1 MSILSHTHRNNS
13 RSLGFIGAVLLFL
26 STTCTIPLHADIV
39 IKGDIYGGGREGAVG
54 TANTTSSVDAD
65 KDNVVITNASLNA
78 TDIEINAGQV
88 RTVFGGG
95 QEGRTFGSTNVK
107 VNDGTIG
114 GAEWQG
120 TIHGG
125 LFGAGDGNGALVFG
139 GSNVEINGGTIVQN
153 VYGGGNEAELIGT
166 TNVNLKGG
174 DIQAT
179 VYGGARVANIYGYS
193 LVNIN
198 GANAA
203 NDMVIG
209 AVYGGND
216 IAGNITIPSGT
227 NWSWIRGDNLTLPTL
242 NANATLPKSSDG
254 YGIDKSW
261 NAFVVS
267 SHSAQ
272 HKVYVAQ
279 LYGGGNGEYTYS
291 GNAGNETMSELKER
305 VWNSTTSRWDV
316 SEHSFT
322 GLASR
327 PEVSKVYLELKGGNY
342 GYVYG
347 GGNNATVT
355 SETVICLDNNTSNRY
370 ELNADAMKLM
380 GINLDVDKA
389 AYTISGTGNEATST
403 PIYQFDRVF
412 GGNKNAEMKIQPT
425 WHLVNADINSLY
437 SGGDAGDMT
446 YKDGLFLEL
455 TSTGLTAKNVY
466 GGCRR
471 ANVTPKENGS
481 AIIPGVLPYTVD
493 GANYSFP
500 RGYSAHI
507 LVTAGTITNV
517 YGGNDISGTVTGG
530 NAIDIRS
537 DIIGNVY
544 GGGNGSYVY
553 TDKPDLADDPTYG
566 DFYYT
571 VDYGNETDDEA
582 KQALSVAALNA
593 IRPSA
598 QKSLIRISGTEG
610 NVTDVNTVYGGG
622 NSATITDTIKL
633 QLGEYV
639 KLENVF
645 LGSNGAEMVTKE
657 TLQKYH
663 GTDIS
668 TLDFTQSAIFDSY
681 MMGAAVAIMPDIN
694 IFESTYPDQLPANYN
709 AETDTR
715 FAHIGSFFGGGNVA
729 SMTSDRMFDVNFLKP
744 IIIGKKVVGG
754 CNNAFVD
761 VLYMDDNNAVAL
773 NALHQGGFT
782 TATTGGGDKI
792 HLTIKGVQF
801 VSSSA
806 NEELGDQGN
815 IFGGCFN
822 SGIVNGNVVIDLKQS
837 IIPANYTTLNT
848 TESMTNFLAD
858 PTNLFKTE
866 FSVFGGGF
874 GEKASVSGMA
884 TVNIS
889 SDENMAGRALKV
901 FGGGLKGTVNNT
913 TINITGGEVGKIYG
927 GGFEGLITGNTT
939 VNLDGGTVYDS
950 FGGSCNADIQGYA
963 QTFVGHAN
971 TSSMTTVL
979 NSVFGGNDF
988 GGTIES
994 VTDLSAH
1001 ISGQSLEHDGNS
1013 MVYNPSGADVPNVLK
1028 ASAYV
1033 EFNKGIITNYLFGG
1047 SCGYYDY
1054 SLVVYSEHT
1063 KANPL
1068 PHITNAFVNFKP
1080 VNNPNSTVK
1089 KIFGAGQGYPGTS
1102 DADNIQDKM
1111 QDRSYVLIDIPDGMS
1126 NFGQTDVFGAGAYSG
1141 VGMNTYVAPTRFDSN
1156 DAAAVAAADNAS
1168 AIIDLMSGNIKA
1180 AYGSSWNEGVTRRTV
1195 VNVPAGSTIVSEN
1208 IFGGGYGSD
1217 NEKPCDTYES
1227 IVNYGSNDARAR
1239 YIYGGNNYKR
1249 RSLYTFVNISSEV
1262 WWNTATGYLG
1272 TVYGAG
1278 CGKDTWS
1285 EYTEVNLND
1294 GTLLYEVYGGGY
1306 GGRVLDQKSLAKWI
1320 QKKAN
1325 ETAPETIYNVIG
1337 GNYDDNDALKGL
1349 KNPLVKLNGLR
1360 DTTNTN
1366 VYINRGATIGYRQ
1379 DNRPTTV
1386 NVQISGG
1393 YCYGGGYGIGH
1404 EVVKGSGVWVVDDD
1418 EGGIVSGT
1426 TYVGLHGGTAWKDI
1440 YAGGTLGGIKDYY
1453 ESGTTVVSNAFIE
1466 GGTVRNVYGGGW
1478 EGDVGLA
1485 VFDSLQTASAVVTKN
1500 IPATSNVVIGI
1511 LDDEAKARGIT
1522 LNYYK
1527 GIPTV
1532 MRNAYSGGEGGAIF
1546 GTAKLTINNGYIGYT
1561 YNPNVTDNPDTD
1573 IDERYV
1579 ENLDDE
1585 TWNGDGTGR
1594 LEKSG
1599 NAFGGGYVDDSSVDT
1614 TQVRMYGGWVR
1625 NSLYGGGEIATIGRG
1640 DYKNNAVRIFLPG
1653 TTNVYLYGGHVLRDV
1668 FGGGRGFNNLNEIG
1682 KRNTNGFIMGKTNV
1696 YIHGGEVGT
1705 VQGTSLGY
1713 GNVFGGGNI
1722 GFVYSNDGV
1731 KADEDDEY
1739 NNITAGYYYDSNG
1752 KLTEDCKVVVAPSC
1766 KVLGNVVTVNGNTW
1780 NPASLV
1786 DDVFTPAQYVP
1797 IADLNTI
1804 ELKSNSTWSQLDTI
1818 SGVKIHNAVF
1828 AGGNIT
1834 RGSDLL
1840 YAEAVTV
1847 FGNATAS
1854 LIDVF
1859 CMDLI
1864 TIGEDEIGGLYGDGN
1879 LTFVDGYRE
1888 LNITNYG
1895 TDYYDLK
1902 AKISTDEYFKLN
1914 DRQRAYFELRYI
1926 HKVNGNQISEDYY
1939 NTLPTV
1945 EQNEYELMG
1954 VCSIYAGRML
1964 NTIQR
1969 ADFCGLFGSRLVLKG
1984 ARDRVP
1990 EKVDYTNYTINRVG
2004 EVSLNKSTVGGS
2016 KHGNY
2021 FGIYNIVNY
2030 LGALT
2035 SDVKFTDIRKYKDGE
2050 DIKDDDE
2057 NKTYKEYKEGKEG
2070 KRDRNKAY
2078 SHNEV
2083 ALASGV
2089 YLELTR
2095 ELSKNYIGEEKEYGP
2110 ITGIIGLE
2118 LIAASVGEG
2127 GGYVYAKNIHGTQ
2140 SPSGKTQLTLTAANS
2155 GAVTQKS
2162 FVYNSGSTTW
2172 MESSGN
2178 FVTSGKDVS
2187 IIDDCFPEINNY
2199 HPDGGEGVSEAH
2211 FWYIRGY
2218 YYVYNQEISAYT
2230 GSMQAYTQDINI
2242 PLTISAQGNGK
2253 LIIED
2258 IKTNKYANAAIFPDE
2273 DNDGAPDDHVI
2284 CNGITYHAND
2294 PISFWDWNNLSVEEK
2309 RYFVDTSY
2317 VCVKDALVGNVQYSE
2332 GQILLKD
2339 AYNAIKTDS
2348 VMAKAEDNEYEKVAF
2363 DDVFHLTNGLSH
2375 STGYALSVALDN
2387 PKEWSEYYTH
2397 ESTGDKNQEGGNSYL
2412 LGPTYML
2419 KNDNTSTSYVFG
2431 QREYVES
2438 NIVEEAIVNNYNERL
2453 KSTIDGASA
2462 GTYPEQAEFQKAY
2475 IYIGDQDSYSFTV
2488 GSGADENTVTVVK
2501 RGAVPN
2507 NYYNSIPAAD
2517 KDMFTEAYLCTQ
2529 TIKVN
2534 EHLILSSGRLFT
2546 RQELIDYAKA
2556 DAIPYIGNPENT
2568 PDEVTFTNF
2577 AKAYYCTAPGAY
2589 GGSLYQPGHNYQ
2601 AVQWAGLNK
2610 AEREKFEFNY
2620 DALDVLI
2627 DTTFSGNKT
2636 EPANIENY
2644 DKDGNPLYSATK
2656 YVDYSVI
2663 YTGPTDENQN
2673 YKTLR
2678 TTDGNTMQVTP
2689 NGPEIDRETFETL
2702 VNERKHY
2709 APVSANFQEGVNKDT
2724 VYVVKAEFGKQGRI
2738 YTVGT
2743 TIAESELARLFSND
2757 DEQNQHIESLTLT
2770 RQAGGDDAQ
2779 KFYYCFE
2786 PYTPTTTNISAL
2798 NNKDIGTV
2806 GSLISADAYAGLIN
2820 EQVNFKVVAEVPRE
2834 KSSLYVSRD
2843 CNINDFTQDRIL
2855 TVIYRYSFAET
2866 DDDGNTIENVAERHV
2881 LNIRVHFESGI
2892 PMISD
2897 IQEPPIILPGTI
2909 LSMEPPT
2916 VVDGAFDV
2924 IGGAW
2929 EVYHNQDD
2937 ALAHRNGMPY
2947 AIGTSPMYWYQD
2959 EWYVAYYAE
2968 TYLGRTYS
2976 NAVPIAVANY
2986 HDIDKVM
2993 ADNRHHLYI
3002 DHKDVKR
3009 NSKIYIDNGET
3020 TSDDTKSKLD
3030 LLYDLYNLSLQP
3042 LGKKELIDSETGETV
3057 TDDHGNPVMVDDPDI
3072 AYNGDNAPEGG
3083 VNNIHGQLK
3092 KEHSALNS
3100 RVKGLQKLEF
3110 ILNSNVE
3117 PQKYSEWTPIGDT
3130 VTSCF
3135 GGNVHG
3141 NGYTVSGIDHSLFG
3155 YLCGNVFNL
3164 GVRGDIAGS
3173 GLADNGGYA
3182 ENIWVINDA
3191 TTDLSD
3197 YKPVM
3202 GTGIA
3207 VNVYYNDDAAQAS
3220 GRYATEGSNAIYKPM
3235 SAFLNGEV
3243 AYNLNGFYL
3252 KKRWS
3257 DEKYTDN
3264 GEGMTEY
3271 GYLAN
3276 GTGNSLSKQTGY
3288 YKDSEWNTNNKNYV
3302 ENYYA
3307 DGDYIYSSGDVNA
3320 SQDSRYLP
3328 ATEEYLPVWPDDYI
3342 FFGQKL
3348 TYASGTHSGQPARI
3362 SGSNRVYRAP
3372 GYYGSKVA
3380 DKVYFN
3386 KDARFAAQYDGTE
3399 IHRELT
3405 AIDLT
3410 GYGNT
3415 DNKNVAVNTY
3425 TDGSQQS
3432 SFFYPVLD
3440 YDGLSSYASDGLT
3453 QNLLVY
3459 TESDDN
3465 AVGMLENYFQDKT
3478 FTFVNPEGKS
3488 YNRVNVVDNSDVK
3501 GHLVIKTGNGVYETN
3516 SDHYLVDRQNFNAP
3530 ISYKLGN
3537 NEGEPYAIWYQR
3549 TPDTYVNDMDEGWES
3564 ISLPF
3569 TAEYVTTQFKGEL
3582 THFYQG
3588 SKVGHEYWL
3597 RKYSNADTQA
3607 SKLIFATPE
3616 ADANNS
3622 KTVGNTFL
3630 WDYYYSVDSR
3640 QDKNSDEYQQY
3651 YNTERTYD
3659 DYPYYEAGTPYLIGF
3674 PGSRYYEFDLS
3685 GNWLPSNTA
3694 GQTEIQRVNKQT
3706 ITFISKRD
3714 QVIQVTDTEY
3724 ADAASIEEDGYTYMP
3739 TYQTKTLAADSTY
3752 LLSPEGDKFQKGA
3765 NGQTVTTVPFR
3776 AYITSATHAS
3786 NKAQRRAG
3794 TRADVLYIGYAG
3806 DNDQLTE
3813 TPVDRGLIIYGHD
3826 MQISIES
3833 TLQEPATVTITTV
3846 AGRLLKQVVVQP
3858 GAKVTVPVNNRGVY
3872 IVNHKKIAVTR

>member
-1 MSILSHTHRNNS
+1 MSILSHTNRNNS

-26 STTCTIPLHADIV
+26 STTSTFPLHADIV

-54 TANTTSSVDAD
+54 TANTTTSVDAA
-65 KDNVVITNASLNA
+65 KGIVVITNASLNA

-95 QEGRTFGSTNVK
+95 QEGRTFGSTSVK

-114 GAEWQG
+114 GTDWNG

-174 DIQAT
+174 NIQAT

-198 GANAA
+198 GAQAT
-203 NDMVIG
+203 DDLIIG

-216 IAGNITIPSGT
+216 IAGNITIPTGT
-227 NWSWIRGDNLTLPTL
+227 NWSWIRGNNLTLPTL
-242 NANATLPKSSDG
+242 SNNG

-261 NAFVVS
+261 NAFVFS
-267 SHSAQ
+267 SHSAS

-279 LYGGGNGEYTYS
+279 VYGGGNGEYTYT
-291 GNAGNETMSELKER
+291 GDPGDETMSELNDR
-305 VWNSTTSRWDV
+305 VWNSSESDWDV
-316 SEHSFT
+316 SPHAFS
-322 GLASR
+322 GLVSR
-327 PEVSKVYLELKGGNY
+327 PEVSKVYLELKGGNF

-355 SETVICLDNNTSNRY
+355 SETVICLNNTTEDHY
-370 ELNADAMKLM
+370 TLNADRMKGM

-389 AYTISGTGNEATST
+389 AYTISGTGSSATST
-403 PIYQFDRVF
+403 PKFQFDRVF

-425 WHLVNADINSLY
+425 WHLERAEINSLY

-446 YKDGLFLEL
+446 YGDGLFLEL
-455 TSTGLTAKNVY
+455 TSGNLTAKNVY

-471 ANVTPKENGS
+471 ANVTPKENGV
-481 AIIPGVLPYTVD
+481 AITPRALPYTVN
-493 GANYSFP
+493 GTNYNFP
-500 RGYSAHI
+500 EGYSAHI

-537 DIIGNVY
+537 DINGNVY

-553 TDKPDLADDPTYG
+553 TDKPSLANDPTYG

-571 VDYGNETDDEA
+571 VDYGTVTDDAA

-598 QKSLIRISGTEG
+598 QKSFIRISGTDE
-610 NVTDVNTVYGGG
+610 NTVTEVNTVYGGG
-622 NSATITDTIKL
+622 NSATITESIKL

-639 KLENVF
+639 NLGNVF
-645 LGSNGAEMVTKE
+645 LGSNGEEMVTKE
-657 TLQKYH
+657 TLQKYY
-663 GTDIS
+663 GTEIS
-668 TLDFTQSAIFDSY
+668 SLDFTNAGIFDSY

-694 IFESTYPDQLPANYN
+694 IFQGTYPDKLPDNYN
-709 AETDTR
+709 ADTDTR
-715 FAHIGSFFGGGNVA
+715 FAHIGSFFCGGNVA

-744 IIIGKKVVGG
+744 VIIRKKVVGG

-761 VLYMDDNNAVAL
+761 VIKGDNDVAL
-773 NALHQGGFT
+773 NTEHHGGFT

-806 NEELGDQGN
+806 TNELGDQGN

-837 IIPANYTTLNT
+837 IIPANYTTLST
-848 TESMTNFLAD
+848 TESMTTFLQE

-874 GEKASVSGMA
+874 GEKASVTGMA

-889 SDENMAGRALKV
+889 SDENMSGRALKV
-901 FGGGLKGTVNNT
+901 FGGGLKGTVANT

-927 GGFEGLITGNTT
+927 GGFEGLVTGNTT
-939 VNLDGGTVYDS
+939 VNLDGGTIYDS
-950 FGGSCNADIQGYA
+950 FGGACNADIEGYA

-971 TSSMTTVL
+971 TSGITTVL

-1001 ISGQSLEHDGNS
+1001 ISGQSLVHENKS

-1054 SLVVYSEHT
+1054 SNDAYSGHT
-1063 KANPL
+1063 KTDPL

-1080 VNNPNSTVK
+1080 VNNPSSTVQ

-1141 VGMNTYVAPTRFDSN
+1141 VGMKNYVAPTRFDSDN
-1156 DAAAVAAADNAS
+1156 ATAIAAADNAS
-1168 AIIDLMSGNIKA
+1168 AIVDLMSGNIQA
-1180 AYGSSWNEGVTRRTV
+1180 AYGSSFNEGVTRRSV
-1195 VNVPAGSTIVSEN
+1195 VNVPAGSTIVSQN

-1227 IVNYGSNDARAR
+1227 IVNFSSEDARAR
-1239 YIYGGNNYKR
+1239 WIYGGNNDKR
-1249 RSLYTFVNISSEV
+1249 RTLYSFVNINSEV
-1262 WWNTATGYLG
+1262 WWDKSTRWLG

-1320 QKKAN
+1320 TTKAA
-1325 ETAPETIYNVIG
+1325 ETDPETIYNVIG
-1337 GNYDDNDALKGL
+1337 GGYDNNDALKGL
-1349 KNPLVKLNGLR
+1349 NNPLVKVNGLGDR
-1360 DTTNTN
+1360 TNTN
-1366 VYINRGATIGYRQ
+1366 VYINSGATIGDRK
-1379 DNRPTTV
+1379 DNRPATV
-1386 NVQISGG
+1386 NVQIAGG

-1404 EVVKGSGVWVVDDD
+1404 EVVKGSGVYVVDDD

-1426 TYVGLHGGTAWKDI
+1426 TYVGLHGGTVWKDI

-1485 VFDSLQTASAVVTKN
+1485 VFDSTETVASAVVKKN

-1522 LNYYK
+1522 LTHEK

-1561 YNPNVTDNPDTD
+1561 YDSSKSDVTGTD

-1585 TWNGDGTGR
+1585 TWNGDGKGR

-1599 NAFGGGYVDDSSVDT
+1599 NAFGGGYVDDSSVDIT
-1614 TQVRMYGGWVR
+1614 EVRMYGGWVR

-1640 DYKNNAVRIFLPG
+1640 DYKNDTVRIFMPG

-1668 FGGGRGFNNLNEIG
+1668 FGGGRGFNNVNDIG
-1682 KRNTNGFIMGKTNV
+1682 QRNTNGFIMGKTNV

-1705 VQGTSLGY
+1705 AQGTSLGY

-1722 GFVYSNDGV
+1722 GFVYSDDGV
-1731 KADEDDEY
+1731 KAAADNDD
-1739 NNITAGYYYDSNG
+1739 NNITAGYYYDSNN
-1752 KLTEDCKVVVAPSC
+1752 KLTEDCKVVVAPAC
-1766 KVLGNVVTVNGNTW
+1766 KVIGNAVTFGDGNDAHSW
-1780 NPASLV
+1780 KPASLV
-1786 DDVFTPAQYVP
+1786 DGKFTPAQYVP

-1804 ELKSNSTWSQLDTI
+1804 ELKSDDRWKQLDTI

-1902 AKISTDEYFKLN
+1902 AKISTEEYFKLN

-1926 HKVNGNQISEDYY
+1926 NKTDGSQISEDYY
-1939 NTLPTV
+1939 NELST
-1945 EQNEYELMG
+1945 EEKANYELMG

-2004 EVSLNKSTVGGS
+2004 EVSLNKSEIGGS
-2016 KHGNY
+2016 LHGNY

-2035 SDVKFTDIRKYKDGE
+2035 SDVKFTDTRKYKDGE
-2050 DIKDDDE
+2050 DIKNDDDG
-2057 NKTYKEYKEGKEG
+2057 NSYKAYKEGKEG

-2089 YLELTR
+2089 FLELTR
-2095 ELSKNYIGEEKEYGP
+2095 ELSKNYIGDEKEYGP

-2140 SPSGKTQLTLTAANS
+2140 TPSGKTQLTLTAANT

-2162 FVYNSGSTTW
+2162 YDYTSTTTTW

-2187 IIDDCFPEINNY
+2187 IIDDCFPVVNSY

-2230 GSMQAYTQDINI
+2230 GSMQAYTQNINI

-2258 IKTNKYANAAIFPDE
+2258 IKTNKYANAAVFPDE
-2273 DNDGAPDDHVI
+2273 DNDGNRDDHVI

-2294 PISFWDWNNLSVEEK
+2294 PISFWDWNNLSVEDK
-2309 RYFVDTSY
+2309 RFFVDTSY
-2317 VCVKDALVGNVQYSE
+2317 VCVKDALVGTVQYSE

-2348 VMAKAEDNEYEKVAF
+2348 VMAKAEDNKYEKVAF
-2363 DDVFHLTNGLSH
+2363 DEVFHLTNGLSH
-2375 STGYALSVALDN
+2375 TSGYALSVALDN
-2387 PKEWSEYYTH
+2387 PKEWSEYFTNQ
-2397 ESTGDKNQEGGNSYL
+2397 EDRTVKNQTGGSGYL

-2419 KNDNTSTSYVFG
+2419 KTDNTAQSYVFG

-2438 NIVEEAIVNNYNERL
+2438 NIIEEAIVTNYNTHL
-2453 KSTIDGASA
+2453 KSTIDNSTTV
-2462 GTYPEQAEFQKAY
+2462 TYPQQAEFQKAY
-2475 IYIGDQDSYSFTV
+2475 IYIGDQDSYSFSV

-2501 RGAVPN
+2501 RGAVPA
-2507 NYYNSIPAAD
+2507 NYYTSIPAAD
-2517 KDMFTEAYLCTQ
+2517 KDMFVEAYICTQ

-2546 RQELIDYAKA
+2546 RPELIDYAKA
-2556 DAIPYIGNPENT
+2556 DAIPFTGDPVND
-2568 PDEVTFTNF
+2568 PDDVIFTNF
-2577 AKAYYCTAPGAY
+2577 AKAYYCTTSGAY
-2589 GGSLYQPGHNYQ
+2589 GGSLYQPGHSYQ

-2610 AEREKFEFNY
+2610 AERDKFEFNY

-2627 DTTFSGNKT
+2627 DPTYSGNGT
-2636 EPANIENY
+2636 EPADIRKY
-2644 DKDGNPLYSATK
+2644 DLAGTELYSATK
-2656 YVDYSVI
+2656 YVDYDVI
-2663 YTGPTDENQN
+2663 YTGPTDEGQT
-2673 YKTLR
+2673 YKTL
-2678 TTDGNTMQVTP
+2678 TKTDGNTMQVTP
-2689 NGPEIDRETFETL
+2689 NGPKIDRETFETL
-2702 VNERKHY
+2702 ANERKHY
-2709 APVSANFQEGVNKDT
+2709 APVSANFQEGEDQVT
-2724 VYVVKAEFGKQGRI
+2724 VYVVKSEFGKQGRI

-2743 TIAESELARLFSND
+2743 TIAASELDRLFSNPT
-2757 DEQNQHIESLTLT
+2757 ERNQHIESITLT
-2770 RQAGGDDAQ
+2770 RPAGGDDAQ
-2779 KFYYCFE
+2779 KFYYCFKS
-2786 PYTPTTTNISAL
+2786 YTPTTTINTINGKSLGA
-2798 NNKDIGTV
+2798 V
-2806 GSLISADAYAGLIN
+2806 GSLISADDYETLIN

-3009 NSKIYIDNGET
+3009 NSKIYIDNGAT
-3020 TSDDTKSKLD
+3020 TSEGDNTKSKLD

-3042 LGKKELIDSETGETV
+3042 LGKKPLIDSETGETIY
-3057 TDDHGNPVMVDDPDI
+3057 DDNHYPVMVDDPDI
-3072 AYNGDNAPEGG
+3072 AYNGLNAPSGG
-3083 VNNIHGQLK
+3083 VNNAHGQLK
-3092 KEHSALNS
+3092 KEHAALNS
-3100 RVKGLQKLEF
+3100 RVKGLRNLEF
-3110 ILNSNVE
+3110 ILNSDVQTN
-3117 PQKYSEWTPIGDT
+3117 KYTEWTPIGDT
-3130 VTSCF
+3130 EASCF
-3135 GGNVHG
+3135 GGNIHG

-3164 GVRGDIAGS
+3164 GVRGEIAGS
-3173 GLADNGGYA
+3173 GLAENGGYA

-3191 TTDLSD
+3191 STDLSG

-3202 GTGIA
+3202 GTGIT
-3207 VNVYYNDDAAQAS
+3207 VNAYYNDDAAQTA
-3220 GRYATEGSNAIYKPM
+3220 GRYDTEESNAIYKPL

-3257 DEKYTDN
+3257 DEEYTAD
-3264 GEGMTEY
+3264 GEGITKY
-3271 GYLAN
+3271 SYLAN
-3276 GTGNSLSKQTGY
+3276 GTNNSLSKQTGY
-3288 YKDSEWNTNNKNYV
+3288 YKDSEWNVNNKNYV

-3307 DGDYIYSSGDVNA
+3307 DGDYIYSNGDVNA
-3320 SQDSRYLP
+3320 SMDSRYQT
-3328 ATEEYLPVWPDDYI
+3328 ATKEYLPIWPDDYI

-3348 TYASGTHSGQPARI
+3348 TYASATHAGQPARI

-3399 IHRELT
+3399 IHKELT

-3415 DNKNVAVNTY
+3415 DKKDNGVAVNTY
-3425 TDGSQQS
+3425 TDGSLQS

-3440 YDGLSSYASDGLT
+3440 YDGLSSYTSDGIT

-3459 TESDDN
+3459 IESDDEAASLLN
-3465 AVGMLENYFQDKT
+3465 NYFQDKS

-3488 YNRVNVVDNSDVK
+3488 YNRVNVANYSEVK
-3501 GHLVIKTGNGVYETN
+3501 GHLVKKDGTGKYVTD
-3516 SDHYLVDRQNFNAP
+3516 SDHYLVDKQNFNAP
-3530 ISYKLGN
+3530 ISYQFIDFADV
-3537 NEGEPYAIWYQR
+3537 PSHMWYQR
-3549 TPDTYVNDMDEGWES
+3549 TPDTYVNDLEKGWES

-3597 RKYSNADTQA
+3597 RKYDVADTQN
-3607 SKLIFATPE
+3607 SKLIFKTPAAE
-3616 ADANNS
+3616 ANSS

-3640 QDKNSDEYQQY
+3640 KDKNSDEYQQY
-3651 YNTERTYD
+3651 YNTEREYTN
-3659 DYPYYEAGTPYLIGF
+3659 YPYYEAGTPYLIGF

-3685 GNWLPSNTA
+3685 GSWLPSNSLGA
-3694 GQTEIQRVNKQT
+3694 TEIARIAKQT
-3706 ITFISKRD
+3706 ITFISGKE
-3714 QVIQVTDTEY
+3714 QVIQVTDDEY
-3724 ADAASIEEDGYTYMP
+3724 EAKKMSDGNYTYMP
-3739 TYQTKTLAADSTY
+3739 TYQAKTLAGATTY
-3752 LLSPEGDKFQKGA
+3752 LLNQAGSAFQNNDA
-3765 NGQTVTTVPFR
+3765 DNSTLTTVPFR
-3776 AYITSATHAS
+3776 AYFTSAGSHAQ
-3786 NKAQRRAG
+3786 KRAG
-3794 TRADVLYIGYAG
+3794 TRADALYIGYAG
-3806 DNDQLTE
+3806 DDDQLTE
-3813 TPVDRGLIIYGHD
+3813 IPVNRGLIIYGEQ
-3826 MQISIES
+3826 MNIVVES
-3833 TLQEPATVTITTV
+3833 TLEYAATVTVTSV
-3846 AGRLLKQVVVQP
+3846 AGKVLKQFTIQP
-3858 GAKVTVPVNNRGVY
+3858 GTKVTVPVQNRGVY
-3872 IVNHKKIAVTR
+3872 IVNRHKIAVTK